1 MSEEVEEIVALLQKF
16 PLGFSNTIHWAKK
29 DEWFK
34 EFKPQVEALLEDH
47 VSRAQLKKLHNDL
60 RQIDTTLNDEYKV
73 ILDEIERGCYSN
85 LREIYDRMFNV
96 MVKHFN
102 EVLERLEAVTGD
114 TKPREVKQ

>member
-47 VSRAQLKKLHNDL
+47 VSRAQLKKLHNDFPKDIL
-60 RQIDTTLNDEYKV
+60 V
-73 ILDEIERGCYSN
+73 ILQNIAHASDSLKEKMIF
-85 LREIYDRMFNV
+85 RMPSEDCKRL
-96 MVKHFN
+96 VKW
-102 EVLERLEAVTGD
+102 LERLEAVTGD
-114 TKPREVKQ
+114 TKLREVKQ